1 MTIPK
6 KIKGLAFCK
15 KVKKSTSNKQLP
27 KKTEIV
33 KNNLNP
39 KKKGQKNITI
49 EFEDE
54 FLDNSFLI
62 NNILE

>member
-15 KVKKSTSNKQLP
+15 KVKKSPPTKEMP
-27 KKTEIV
+27 KKTEIA
-33 KNNLNP
+33 KNNLNAT
-39 KKKGQKNITI
+39 KKRKKNIKI

-54 FLDNSFLI
+54 FLENSFFI